1 MVVCHQVELG
11 VPRVQHLVAVRRVVA
26 STSEHPVAVVAPI
39 QVLVV
44 GTQHPSAHPVV
55 VASMVVE
62 HREHPTSERPAAV
75 VASMVVVAST
85 AVEHREHPTSER
97 PAVPSHHLLAPQ

>member
-26 STSEHPVAVVAPI
+26 STSVHPVAVVAPI

-44 GTQHPSAHPVV
+44 GIQHPSAHPVV
-55 VASMVVE
+55 VASMVV
-62 HREHPTSERPAAV
+62 A
-75 VASMVVVAST
+75 ASM
-85 AVEHREHPTSER
+85 AVEHRERPTSER